1 VAIKIAAMNTIK
13 KFAAALAFVLL
24 ILPASAQ
31 REKVL
36 SPADQKA
43 VKKEA
48 NAAFSAG
55 EYMSALDEY
64 NRLIK
69 ADPENADYNYKLGVI
84 YVNTFID
91 YSKAVPYLEK
101 AAEKGEAPKEV
112 YYYLGRAYHLNNK
125 FQEAIASYQK
135 YREVQKSKTPE
146 LNEVNRQ
153 IEMAENAK
161 DLIKRPIDV
170 SFENVG
176 KEINSAGRE
185 FNPIVSGDGTMMV
198 FTSRRKGNLGGL
210 IDASGLNTSDVFFS
224 TFDGKSWS
232 KAKNVGPTVN
242 TPYDDISVGLSH
254 DGSVLYVYS
263 NENQSTGD
271 IFQSRFTGRSFQK
284 AELLKGKVNTK
295 DDEAGAT
302 LSPDGM
308 TLYFSSDRK
317 GGKGG
322 RDLYLARKLPDGS
335 FANPVSLG
343 EPVNTGYDEDYP
355 FIAADGITLYFSSK
369 GHESMGGFDIFKT
382 IYNESTQTWSRPEN
396 LGYPVNNA
404 GDNMSFSITA
414 NGRTGFAEYL
424 MEDGQGDL
432 DIYRITFNTVTGR
445 DPVTIFRGLIN
456 NPFEDQPFIATVTL
470 KTKGEEEKLM
480 GTYTPDPVTGAFIML
495 VPAGNYTYTIEA
507 PGFLTYMEDLTVP
520 QLRQDREVVKNII
533 IGFDQGAEY
542 TE

>member
-13 KFAAALAFVLL
+13 KFAAALAVVLF

-31 REKVL
+31 REKPL

-48 NAAFSAG
+48 NAAFSEG
-55 EYMSALDEY
+55 EYMSALNEY

-112 YYYLGRAYHLNNK
+112 HYYLGRAYHLNNK

-210 IDASGLNTSDVFFS
+210 IDASGLNSSDVFFS

-355 FIAADGITLYFSSK
+355 FIAADGVTLYFSSK

-432 DIYRITFNTVTGR
+432 DIYRITFNKVTGR